1 METCIEC
8 GEPITGHV
16 NETKSGPMD
25 DCCYDD
31 MIDETFDDDAEYLQG
46 RAEMEADAE
55 CDKCREDAMQ
65 RSEG

>member
-8 GEPITGHV
+8 GEPIAGHV

-31 MIDETFDDDAEYLQG
+31 MIDETFDVDETDDVENII
-46 RAEMEADAE
+46 RDEMEARNDPE
-55 CDKCREDAMQ
+55 WKM
-65 RSEG
+65 